1 MHNDTTTGRYSLVL
15 KQLLRL
21 WFFVVLGCGSVSMAT
36 AATTETLILDDKFQ
50 HLNLGDHVEILEDKT
65 NSLSIHDLLA
75 GDRNA
80 NAENNANR
88 DSNANFVPSKSPVI
102 NYGYTPHTYWLKLPI
117 KFNTRFKEDW
127 YLRLS
132 DPLMDSAD
140 LYLVDPQ
147 GNYSIQRSGEDIPH
161 NEREISGRSPVFLF
175 SGLPGEERTMYL
187 RLQSEDP
194 IQVSLN
200 LYAETAFTEKT
211 FAEVL
216 ALGAYYGT
224 IIVMLL
230 YNFFIYLTTRE
241 RAYLMYCIYL
251 AVLIPAQMGFDGLSY
266 QFLWPDS
273 PWWANRSVVFFSG
286 AVALA
291 GTWFARVFLN
301 TREHIPGWDKLMLA
315 HAVAAAVVMPIS
327 VFTSYGFAATCG
339 VSIAVSFASLM
350 LSTALIGFVRNI
362 PNARFFLF
370 AWLTFTLGLLIRALV
385 ATGQTEATLV
395 TMYAAQFGTALETVL
410 LSFALADRIKRIEQE
425 KQLAQQQA
433 AEALERS
440 NQELQRTNEIKDEF
454 LATISHELRT
464 PMNGIQGMLDLLHST
479 EIDKK
484 QLEYLGYA
492 QLSTREM
499 LKHIESILSFSEA
512 QSKRIKIKNV
522 PFQLSQLI
530 NELCS
535 EYEQKCKQKYIEF
548 RIHKADN
555 LPNALEGDLQ
565 QVRQVLN
572 NLLDNAVK
580 FTDAG
585 FVELSI
591 TCQSTDAKSNDVS
604 VCFNITDSGCGVPR
618 HVQEALF
625 HPFMQADSS
634 FSRRHGGLGIGLAL
648 SKALADVL
656 GGNINF
662 QENAPKGSIFSFR
675 VPLRLGDERDTNAFS
690 STKQSNPEAPREKV
704 PRILIVEDNPVN
716 QKVLNAILR
725 KKNYQTQTANNG
737 EEALKCLDK
746 GPVDLILMDCQMPV
760 MDGFEASRKIRERKT
775 KYGYP
780 PIIAV
785 TANAMSED
793 RDRCIDAGM
802 NDYLTKP
809 VDRYKLYSTIEEWLS
824 YQHLS
829 GQKSA

>member
-1 MHNDTTTGRYSLVL
+1 MVPTRTYFIFLIF
-15 KQLLRL
+15 LLAL
-21 WFFVVLGCGSVSMAT
+21 FIA
-36 AATTETLILDDKFQ
+36 AATNYSFAQGNSSESDVIRLHDNFSDM
-50 HLNLGDHVEILEDKT
+50 NLGNHVHILEDKT

-75 GDRNA
+75 PDADYTFR
-80 NAENNANR
+80 ESR
-88 DSNANFVPSKSPVI
+88 SPII
-102 NYGYTPHTYWLKLPI
+102 NYGYTPHSYWLKVPVH
-117 KFNTRFKEDW
+117 FDTRYKEDW
-127 YLRLS
+127 YLRLT

-140 LYLVDPQ
+140 LYVVDDK
-147 GNYSIQRSGEDIPH
+147 GNFIIQRAGEDTPH
-161 NEREISGRSPVFLF
+161 TEREISGRSPVFLI
-175 SGLPGEERTMYL
+175 SGLPGEKRTLYL
-187 RLQSEDP
+187 RLQSQDP
-194 IQVSLN
+194 VQVSLN
-200 LYAETAFTEKT
+200 LFSETAFTEKT

-224 IIVMLL
+224 IVVMLL

-241 RAYLMYCIYL
+241 RAYLMYCVYL
-251 AVLIPAQMGFDGLSY
+251 AVLIPAQLGFDGLSY
-266 QFLWPDS
+266 QFLWPES

-301 TREHIPGWDKLMLA
+301 TRHYLPGMDKLLLV
-315 HAVAAAVVMPIS
+315 HAAAAALVMP
-327 VFTSYGFAATCG
+327 VALLTPYGFAATCG

-350 LSTALIGFVRNI
+350 LSTALIGYFRNV

-385 ATGQTEATLV
+385 ATGQIEPTLI

-410 LSFALADRIKRIEQE
+410 LSFALADRIKRIEEE
-425 KQLAQQQA
+425 KHEAQQQA

-440 NQELQRTNEIKDEF
+440 NLELQRTNEIKDEF

-464 PMNGIQGMLDLLHST
+464 PMNGIQGMLDLLTST
-479 EIDKK
+479 DIDKK
-484 QLEYLGYA
+484 QQEYLGYA

-512 QSKRIKIKNV
+512 QSKRIKLKNV

-530 NELCS
+530 KELCT
-535 EYEQKCKQKYIEF
+535 EYEEKCHQKFIEF

-565 QVRQVLN
+565 QVRQVLR

-591 TCQSTDAKSNDVS
+591 TCQADTDNNNNV
-604 VCFNITDSGCGVPR
+604 VVGFNVTDSGIGVPK

-625 HPFMQADSS
+625 NPFMQADSS

-648 SKALADVL
+648 SKALAEVL
-656 GGNINF
+656 NGKLVF
-662 QENAPKGSIFSFR
+662 RENAPKGSIFSFR
-675 VPLRLGDERDTNAFS
+675 VPLRLGDERDTNAFA
-690 STKQSNPEAPREKV
+690 STRQTRPEGARETA

-716 QKVLNAILR
+716 QKVLNAILK
-725 KKNYQTQTANNG
+725 KKNYETLTANNG
-737 EEALKCLDK
+737 EEALKKLDK
-746 GPVDLILMDCQMPV
+746 QPVDLILMDCQMPV
-760 MDGFEASRKIRERKT
+760 MDGFEASRKIRERKS

-802 NDYLTKP
+802 NDYLAKP
-809 VDRYKLYSTIEEWLS
+809 VDRYKLYATIEEWLS